1 MNILGIG
8 SEKKEFMTFQAYGSI
23 DFSGDPIETYQ
34 VMINPDQ
41 FSVSMS
47 ASYNSES
54 VKSKSVS
61 LGRFSNMSPI
71 DYSCTLMLDGTGVV
85 PTNKEKKT
93 VKDQLSQL
101 SRVFFKELNAGK
113 EYKPNYVRITYCDEI
128 FDCRITS
135 YKIDY
140 TLFNADGT
148 PLRAK
153 VTCSFQSACVKDPKK
168 DEESDSGDKGG
179 APASFLDGLA
189 EAFDSALDTLFKLS
203 I

>member
-8 SEKKEFMTFQAYGSI
+8 SEKKEFMTFQSYGKI
-23 DFSGDPIETYQ
+23 DFSGEPMETYQ
-34 VMINPDQ
+34 AMINPDQ
-41 FSVSMS
+41 FSVSMA
-47 ASYNSES
+47 ASYNTDH
-54 VKSKSVS
+54 VKSSSVS
-61 LGRFSNMSPI
+61 LGRFSSMNPI
-71 DYSCTLMLDGTGVV
+71 DYSCTLLLDGTGVI
-85 PTNKEKKT
+85 PTSKEKKT
-93 VKDQLSQL
+93 VKEQLSQL
-101 SRVFFKELNAGK
+101 SKVFFTELNGGR

-168 DEESDSGDKGG
+168 EEKKNASGGKG

-189 EAFDSALDTLFKLS
+189 EAFDSALDSLFKLS